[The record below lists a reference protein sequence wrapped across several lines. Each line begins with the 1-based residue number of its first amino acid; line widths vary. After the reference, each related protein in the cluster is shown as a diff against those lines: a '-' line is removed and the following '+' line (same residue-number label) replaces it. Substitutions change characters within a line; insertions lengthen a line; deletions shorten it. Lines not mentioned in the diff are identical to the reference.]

1 MHRMLRMCRITFT
14 LALVAAIS
22 AHAQSPGSQ
31 SSPTV
36 SSSAQAWPLK
46 PVRVIAPFAPGG
58 LADTFGRIVA
68 SKLTDAFGQPFVVEN
83 RSGAGGLVG
92 ADPVT
97 RSAPDGYTLVV
108 TGLGPLVVAS
118 AIAPKMPFDPVRDF
132 THIAL
137 FGGSPSILCIHPSL
151 PAHTLK
157 EFIAVAKSRP
167 GMISYGT
174 AGHGSTGQLVAETLK
189 RAAGIDIEHIPYKGA
204 SMAVADVVGGHI
216 TAMFVTVT
224 ATASQLKAGKV
235 RALAMTSA
243 QRLPDYPDVPTFRE
257 SGYPQLVASVWFS
270 LSGPPGLPADIVNR
284 LNAEVRRILHLPDVR
299 ERLRSQGIEPNT
311 LDPRQFTEYVAMEF
325 KRWAPLVRQSAA
337 RGQ

>member
-1 MHRMLRMCRITFT
+1 MRLPARRALRICACT
-14 LALVAAIS
+14 LALLTAGAAC
-22 AHAQSPGSQ
+22 AQSPGA
-31 SSPTV
+31 
-36 SSSAQAWPLK
+36 SSSASTSQAWPLK
-46 PVRVIAPFAPGG
+46 PVRIIAPFAPGG

-68 SKLTDAFGQPFVVEN
+68 VKLTDTFGQPFIVEN
-83 RSGAGGLVG
+83 RTGAGGLVG

-118 AIAPKMPFDPVRDF
+118 AMAPKMPFDPVRDF

-137 FGGSPSILCIHPSL
+137 FGGSPSILCVHPSL
-151 PAHTLK
+151 PAHNMK
-157 EFIAVAKSRP
+157 EFIAVAKGRP

-174 AGHGSTGQLVAETLK
+174 AGHGSTGQLVAETFK
-189 RAAGIDIEHIPYKGA
+189 RAAGIDIQHIPYKGA

-224 ATASQLKAGKV
+224 ATASQLKTGKV

-243 QRLPDYPDVPTFRE
+243 ERLPDYPDVPTFRE

-270 LSGPPGLPADIVNR
+270 LSGPPGLSADIVNR
-284 LNAEVRRILHLPDVR
+284 LNGEVRRILQSPDVR
-299 ERLRSQGIEPNT
+299 ERLRSQGVEPNT
-311 LDPRQFTEYVAMEF
+311 LDPKQFTEYVAAEF
-325 KRWAPLVRQSAA
+325 KRWAPLVRQAA
-337 RGQ
+337 VRVH

>member
-1 MHRMLRMCRITFT
+1 MRLPLDRALRVCVCTF
-14 LALVAAIS
+14 AFVAAS
-22 AHAQSPGSQ
+22 ALHAQSPGAPSG
-31 SSPTV
+31 
-36 SSSAQAWPLK
+36 SSSAQTWPLK
-46 PVRVIAPFAPGG
+46 PVRIVAPFAPGG

-68 SKLTDAFGQPFVVEN
+68 AKLSDLFGQPFVVEN

-92 ADPVT
+92 ADSVT

-137 FGGSPSILCIHPSL
+137 FGGSPSILCVHPSL
-151 PAHTLK
+151 PAHNLK
-157 EFIAVAKSRP
+157 AFIAVAKARP

-174 AGHGSTGQLVAETLK
+174 AGHGSTGQLIAETLK
-189 RAAGIDIEHIPYKGA
+189 RAAAIDIQHIPYKGA

-235 RALAMTSA
+235 RALAMTSTE
-243 QRLPDYPDVPTFRE
+243 RLPDYPDVPTFRE

-270 LSGPPGLPADIVNR
+270 LSGPPGMPADIVNR
-284 LNAEVRRILHLPDVR
+284 LNAEVRRILQLPDVR
-299 ERLRSQGIEPNT
+299 ERLRSQGVEPNT
-311 LDPRQFTEYVAMEF
+311 LDPKQFTEHVAAEF
-325 KRWAPLVRQSAA
+325 KRWAPLVRQSAS
-337 RGQ
+337 RVH